1 MDLPQILRRL
11 SLPRRTA
18 ETRNLAP
25 HPREGDA
32 GLGRALRNPDHTGGN
47 DPYIT
52 GPISSEIQIGGDR
65 LFP

>member
-1 MDLPQILRRL
+1 L

-18 ETRNLAP
+18 EIGNLAP
-25 HPREGDA
+25 LLHEGNA

-52 GPISSEIQIGGDR
+52 GPISSEIQISGDR